1 MQLNL
6 MKCGSNAFVPSDKM
20 LRPRTALADIDE
32 EFLAALA
39 ALYLPLVVTQLPP
52 LDNLDTKSDL

>member
-1 MQLNL
+1 